1 MTLSCKNLFVLLL
14 IYIYVNLFRDF
25 GDIHSNAIDES
36 WYKGAVLQHKIEPD
50 SFVYTMAEENKHR
63 RILGSQAIFPR
74 DAGHEAPGCVVGFK
88 FRHSRLNK
96 RFNSIIKMNTAIVSI
111 RTQK

>member
-1 MTLSCKNLFVLLL
+1 MS
-14 IYIYVNLFRDF
+14 
-25 GDIHSNAIDES
+25 
-36 WYKGAVLQHKIEPD
+36 
-50 SFVYTMAEENKHR
+50 EENKHR

-96 RFNSIIKMNTAIVSI
+96 RFNSILKMNTAIVSSKFDLQSEI
-111 RTQK
+111 LNMYFKFSVKIAT